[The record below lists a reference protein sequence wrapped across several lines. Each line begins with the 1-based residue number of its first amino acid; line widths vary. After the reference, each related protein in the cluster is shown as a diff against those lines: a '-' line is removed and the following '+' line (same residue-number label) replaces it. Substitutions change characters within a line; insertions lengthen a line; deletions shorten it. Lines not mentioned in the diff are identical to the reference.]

1 MVKPLQILLADDDQD
16 DRFIFEMELN
26 VIPVKT
32 KLTMLEDGEKLMK
45 YLYAEKKLP
54 DILFL
59 DLNMPRMRGDEC
71 LAEIKKSEKLRKLPV
86 IILSTACNDQVTQ
99 NLYDTGAHYFCK
111 KTGSDELQQLLG
123 YVLSLLQAK
132 KLELPAKNKF
142 MLEFKDL
149 TSSKNITANTF

>member
-99 NLYDTGAHYFCK
+99 NLYDTG
-111 KTGSDELQQLLG
+111 SDELQQLLG